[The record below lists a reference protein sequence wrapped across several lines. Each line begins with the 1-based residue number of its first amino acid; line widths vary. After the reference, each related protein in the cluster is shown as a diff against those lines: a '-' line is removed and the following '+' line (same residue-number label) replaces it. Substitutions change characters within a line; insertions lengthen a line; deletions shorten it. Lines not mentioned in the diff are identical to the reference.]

1 MTKRVAIAG
10 STGLMGG
17 ALRRLLL
24 ERGDEVVRLVRG
36 PARASDEHT
45 WDPASGALPL
55 SALDGADAVVNLAG
69 AGIGDRRWNPAHK
82 RLVETS
88 RIDATRTIARA
99 VATIHEQSGRRVQF
113 VNGSA
118 VGFYGDRGDETLTE
132 RSEAGSDFLAG
143 VVQRWEAATQEA
155 DGAGLPVVVL
165 RTGLVMAREGGAFGK
180 LVTLSRLG
188 LGGPLGSGREWW
200 PWITLVD
207 ATRAIA
213 HVIDHPEIVGPVNVV
228 SPAPARQ
235 RDIAAELGRQLSR
248 PALLPAPRLALR
260 AVVGEFANY
269 IVSSQQV
276 VPTRL
281 VDSGFT
287 FEHPDLESAV
297 RWLLGR

>member
-24 ERGDEVVRLVRG
+24 DRGDEVVRLVRG
-36 PARASDEHT
+36 PARASDEQT
-45 WDPASGALPL
+45 WDPASGVLPL
-55 SALDGADAVVNLAG
+55 SALDGVDAVVNLAG
-69 AGIGDRRWNPAHK
+69 AGIGDRRWNTAHK
-82 RLVETS
+82 RLVESS
-88 RIDATRTIARA
+88 RVDATRTIAHA
-99 VATIHEQSGRRVQF
+99 LAAIHEQGGRRVQF

-118 VGFYGDRGDETLTE
+118 VGYYGDRRDEVLTE
-132 RSEAGSDFLAG
+132 HSEPAGDFLAG
-143 VVQRWEAATQEA
+143 LVQRWEAATREA
-155 DGAGLPVVVL
+155 GDAGLPVVLL
-165 RTGLVMAREGGAFGK
+165 RTGLVMARDGGAFGK
-180 LVTLSRLG
+180 VLMLSRLG

-213 HVIDHPEIVGPVNVV
+213 HLIDHPEIVGPVNVV

-260 AVVGEFANY
+260 AVVGEFADY
-269 IVSSQQV
+269 IVASQQV
-276 VPTRL
+276 RPARL
-281 VDSGFT
+281 LDSGFT

-297 RWLLGR
+297 RWLVTR

>member
-24 ERGDEVVRLVRG
+24 DRGDEVVRLVRG
-36 PARASDEHT
+36 QARAPDEHT

-55 SALDGADAVVNLAG
+55 SALDGVDAVVNLAG

-88 RIDATRTIARA
+88 RVDATRTIAHA
-99 VATIHEQSGRRVQF
+99 VAAIHEQSGRRVQF

-118 VGFYGDRGDETLTE
+118 VGYYGDRGDETLTE
-132 RSEAGSDFLAG
+132 GSEAGSDFLAG

-155 DGAGLPVVVL
+155 DGAGLPVVVM
-165 RTGLVMAREGGAFGK
+165 RTGLVMARHGGAFGK

-213 HVIDHPEIVGPVNVV
+213 HVIDHPEIVGPVNLV

-248 PALLPAPRLALR
+248 PALVPAPRLALR
-260 AVVGEFANY
+260 AVVGEFANH
-269 IVSSQQV
+269 IVASQQV